1 MTRNLTIATVFML
14 AATLLLGYIWVREN
28 FVLEARSERFTGA
41 LEARG
46 ARDYEQYCASCH
58 GLTGEGGVRNGA
70 PQINNLPTTL
80 QEAGR
85 LDGATGIVAKY
96 GTVLNFAQATI
107 TSGVRGTAMPRWSAR
122 LGGPLRDDQIR
133 DIASYVQGWWAAPGT
148 KSANLSADA
157 AAAAAAYKKSEQ
169 EKDLAANP
177 NASPVER
184 GQIIFAG
191 QCASCHNLTDKDSAI
206 PAPGLGG
213 LFGPDGTAAFGKLL
227 PNTKPVT
234 PANWAEWVKKGSSAF
249 KTGPQAPVAAG
260 HGPYN
265 PDGMPGF
272 PTFTDEQLG
281 YLLAFLSTHDR
292 AGGQTLPP
300 LGLDGQPITTTTQSG
315 APAAQPTP
323 QPGGVQP
330 NTAPEQPTSAP
341 AP

>member
-1 MTRNLTIATVFML
+1 MTRNLTIATAFML

-28 FVLEARSERFTGA
+28 SVLAARGQRFSGA

-58 GLTGEGGVRNGA
+58 GLSGEGGVRNGA

-80 QEAGR
+80 QETGR
-85 LDGATGIVAKY
+85 LEGVTGITAKY
-96 GTVLNFAQATI
+96 GTVLNFIQATI

-133 DIASYVQGWWAAPGT
+133 DIASYVQSWWAAPGT

-157 AAAAAAYKKSEQ
+157 AAAAVAYKKAEQ

-177 NASPVER
+177 NASPTER
-184 GQIIFAG
+184 GQIVFVG
-191 QCASCHNLTDKDSAI
+191 QCATCHNLTDKDSSI

-234 PANWAEWVKKGSSAF
+234 AANWVEWVKKGSSAF
-249 KTGPQAPVAAG
+249 KAGPHAPVAAG

-265 PDGMPGF
+265 VDGMPAF
-272 PTFTDEQLG
+272 PTLSEQQLG

-292 AGGQTLPP
+292 TGAQTLPA
-300 LGLDGQPITTTTQSG
+300 LGLDGNPVPATQA
-315 APAAQPTP
+315 APAKPT
-323 QPGGVQP
+323 
-330 NTAPEQPTSAP
+330 AAP

>member
-1 MTRNLTIATVFML
+1 MTRNLTIATAFML

-28 FVLEARSERFTGA
+28 SVLAARGERFSGA

-46 ARDYEQYCASCH
+46 ARDYEQYCSSCH

-85 LDGATGIVAKY
+85 LDGPTGITAKY
-96 GTVLNFAQATI
+96 GTVLNFVQATI

-157 AAAAAAYKKSEQ
+157 AAAAAAFKKSEQ

-177 NASPVER
+177 NASPAER
-184 GQIIFAG
+184 GQIVFAG

-213 LFGPDGTAAFGKLL
+213 LFGPDGTAAFGKVL

-234 PANWAEWVKKGSSAF
+234 PANWVEWVKKGSSAF
-249 KTGPQAPVAAG
+249 KTGPQAPAASG
-260 HGPYN
+260 HGPFN
-265 PDGMPGF
+265 PDGMPAF
-272 PTFTDEQLG
+272 PTLSDEQLG

-292 AGGQTLPP
+292 TGAQTLPS
-300 LGLDGQPITTTTQSG
+300 LGLDGNPLPATQG
-315 APAAQPTP
+315 APAQPTA
-323 QPGGVQP
+323 
-330 NTAPEQPTSAP
+330 TP
-341 AP
+341 AK

>member
-1 MTRNLTIATVFML
+1 MTRNLTLATLFML
-14 AATLLLGYIWVREN
+14 GATLLLGFIWVREN
-28 FVLEARSERFTGA
+28 FVLEQRGERFQGA

-80 QEAGR
+80 QAAGR
-85 LDGATGIVAKY
+85 LDGPTGIIAKY

-133 DIASYVQGWWAAPGT
+133 DIASYIQGWWAAPGT
-148 KSANLSADA
+148 TSANLSADA

-177 NASPVER
+177 NATPAER

-213 LFGPDGTAAFGKLL
+213 LFGPEGTAAFGTVL

-234 PANWAEWVKKGSSAF
+234 PPNWVEWVKQGSAAF
-249 KTGPQAPVAAG
+249 KNGPQAPVASG

-272 PTFTDEQLG
+272 PTFTDEQLS
-281 YLLAFLSTHDR
+281 YLLAYLSTFDR
-292 AGGQTLPP
+292 AGGQTLPSLGMDGKP
-300 LGLDGQPITTTTQSG
+300 L
-315 APAAQPTP
+315 
-323 QPGGVQP
+323 
-330 NTAPEQPTSAP
+330 P

>member
-28 FVLEARSERFTGA
+28 AVLAERGARFQGA
-41 LEARG
+41 LDARG

-58 GLTGEGGVRNGA
+58 GLSGEGGVRNGA

-80 QEAGR
+80 QETGR
-85 LDGATGIVAKY
+85 LEGANGITAKY
-96 GTVLNFAQATI
+96 GTALNFVAATI
-107 TSGVRGTAMPRWSAR
+107 TSGVRGTAMPRWSVR

-133 DIASYVQGWWAAPGT
+133 DITSYIQGWWATPGT
-148 KSANLSADA
+148 KSANLSEAAAVA
-157 AAAAAAYKKSEQ
+157 AAAFKKSEQ
-169 EKDLAANP
+169 ERDLAANP
-177 NASPVER
+177 NASPAER
-184 GQIIFAG
+184 GQIIFVG

-234 PANWAEWVKKGSSAF
+234 PANWVEWVKLGSSAF

-265 PDGMPGF
+265 PDGMPPF
-272 PTFTDEQLG
+272 PTLTDEQLG
-281 YLLAFLSTHDR
+281 QLLAFMSTHDR
-292 AGGQTLPP
+292 TGAQTLPA
-300 LGLDGQPITTTTQSG
+300 LGLDGNPVA
-315 APAAQPTP
+315 APQGGDAAQATAVPGGDATQATAVPTP
-323 QPGGVQP
+323 
-330 NTAPEQPTSAP
+330 
-341 AP
+341 

>member
-28 FVLEARSERFTGA
+28 AVLAQRSARFSGA

-80 QEAGR
+80 QETGR
-85 LDGATGIVAKY
+85 LDGPNGITAKY
-96 GTVLNFAQATI
+96 GTALNFVQATI
-107 TSGVRGTAMPRWSAR
+107 TAGVRGTAMPRWSVR

-133 DIASYVQGWWAAPGT
+133 DIASYIQGWWAPPGT

-157 AAAAAAYKKSEQ
+157 AAAAAAYKKAEQ
-169 EKDLAANP
+169 ERDLAANP
-177 NASPVER
+177 NASPIER
-184 GQIIFAG
+184 GQIIYAG
-191 QCASCHNLTDKDSAI
+191 QCASCHNLTDKDSTI

-213 LFGPDGTAAFGKLL
+213 LFGPDGTAAFGTVL

-234 PANWAEWVKKGSSAF
+234 VQNWVEWVKQGGAAF
-249 KTGPQAPVAAG
+249 AQGQQAQPAAG
-260 HGPYN
+260 HGPYTIS
-265 PDGMPGF
+265 GMPGF
-272 PTFTDEQLG
+272 PTLTDEQLG

-292 AGGQTLPP
+292 AGGQTLPA
-300 LGLDGQPITTTTQSG
+300 LGLDGQPL
-315 APAAQPTP
+315 
-323 QPGGVQP
+323 
-330 NTAPEQPTSAP
+330 P